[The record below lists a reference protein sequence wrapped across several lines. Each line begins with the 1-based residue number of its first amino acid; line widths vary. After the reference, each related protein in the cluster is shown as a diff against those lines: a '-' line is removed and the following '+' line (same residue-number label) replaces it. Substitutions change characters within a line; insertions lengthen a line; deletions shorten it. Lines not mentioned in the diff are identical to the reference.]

1 MSLVTVR
8 DLVVCYRG
16 APALRGLSFTVGP
29 GESYGLVGE
38 SGSGKSTA
46 AMALTRYLPRG
57 ATLSAAELTVAGIS
71 VRDLDPAKL
80 REYRSS
86 ALAVVYQEPGLAL
99 NPIMRAGEQIA
110 EVYRLRGDGR
120 TRARER
126 TADALRR
133 VRLDPALA
141 ARYPHELSGGQQQR
155 VVIAM
160 ALACEPKLLILDEPT
175 TGLDAQVEAEIM
187 ALIDTLRDELGF
199 ANILISHNLPLVAA
213 HCQRIGV
220 LRGGELV
227 EEGATADV
235 LLAPQHPYT
244 QALIAALPRID
255 TPRGSANGDT
265 ADPLVTL
272 DRVSKSYHRKPVLRD
287 ISFSIGR
294 GEVLGLVGGSGSG
307 KTTLGLAIAGLASHE
322 GEIRFDVDDR
332 KRGRR
337 TLRGKQSLPRTQTV
351 FQNPDA
357 SLNPRRTVRQVL
369 TRSIELLDG
378 TKTAEELVADT
389 GLDTS
394 LLDKLPAQLSGGQ
407 KQRVAIAR
415 AFAGHVPLVI
425 CDEPT
430 SALDVSTQA
439 RILGLLTDMQRRT
452 GVSYLFISHDLA
464 VVRQISDR
472 VGVLRDGELVE
483 LKPADEIFTR
493 PEHPYTK
500 SLVDS
505 ALSMRRGY
513 ADRAAVLDQPTV
525 LQQQL
530 LDGTD
535 SAGGRLLHPGARAG
549 HRRPGLHRRRGE
561 RVRGGGLRRLDH
573 PELRYLAGRHSD
585 GNLGAGAYREA
596 QGGNRAPA
604 GNAGADSG
612 GPRRGHHGPAVW
624 RARRSPPDPRAQ
636 GSGAGR

>member
-1 MSLVTVR
+1 VTVVTVK
-8 DLVVCYRG
+8 DLSVSYG
-16 APALRGLSFTVGP
+16 GKPAVRGLSFTVGP

-46 AMALTRYLPRG
+46 AMALTRYLPRD
-57 ATLSAAELTVAGIS
+57 ASLSAAELTVDGVA
-71 VRDLDPAKL
+71 VRDLSPAEL
-80 REYRSS
+80 RGFRSN

-99 NPIMRAGEQIA
+99 NPTMRAGEQIS
-110 EVYRLRGDGR
+110 EVFRLHGDSHA
-120 TRARER
+120 RARER

-141 ARYPHELSGGQQQR
+141 TRFPHELSGGQQQR

-160 ALACEPKLLILDEPT
+160 ALASEPRLLLLDEPT

-187 ALIDTLRDELGF
+187 ALIDALRDELGF
-199 ANILISHNLPLVAA
+199 ASVLISHNLPLVAA

-220 LRGGELV
+220 LRDGELV
-227 EEGATADV
+227 EEGAAADV

-244 QALIAALPRID
+244 QSLIAALPRID
-255 TPRGSANGDT
+255 TPRGT
-265 ADPLVTL
+265 APASDPLVTL
-272 DRVSKSYHRKPVLRD
+272 EHVSKSYQRRPVLRD
-287 ISFSIGR
+287 VSFDIGR
-294 GEVLGLVGGSGSG
+294 GEVVGLVGGSGSG
-307 KTTLGLAIAGLASHE
+307 KTTLGLAIAGLASYE
-322 GEIRFDVDDR
+322 GEIRFHTDDR
-332 KRGRR
+332 K
-337 TLRGKQSLPRTQTV
+337 PTQLV

-357 SLNPRRTVRQVL
+357 SLNPRRTVRKVL

-378 TKTAEELVADT
+378 TQTAEELAASVGLSAD
-389 GLDTS
+389 
-394 LLDKLPAQLSGGQ
+394 LLDKLPSQLSGGQ

-439 RILGLLTDMQRRT
+439 RILGLLTDMQQRT

-483 LKPADEIFTR
+483 LKPADEIFTH

-500 SLVDS
+500 SLVES
-505 ALSMRRGY
+505 ALSLRRIN
-513 ADRAAVLDQPTV
+513 ADRTALVDQSPV

-530 LDGTD
+530 LDGRD
-535 SAGGRLLHPGARAG
+535 SAGGRLLHTGARAR
-549 HRRPGLHRRRGE
+549 HRRP
-561 RVRGGGLRRLDH
+561 
-573 PELRYLAGRHSD
+573 
-585 GNLGAGAYREA
+585 
-596 QGGNRAPA
+596 
-604 GNAGADSG
+604 
-612 GPRRGHHGPAVW
+612 
-624 RARRSPPDPRAQ
+624 
-636 GSGAGR
+636 

>member
-1 MSLVTVR
+1 VSLVTVR
-8 DLVVCYRG
+8 DLVVCYGG
-16 APALRGLSFTVGP
+16 APALRGVSFTVGP

-46 AMALTRYLPRG
+46 AMALSRYLPRG
-57 ATLSAAELTVAGIS
+57 AELSAAELTVAGLS
-71 VRDLDPAKL
+71 VRDLSPAEL
-80 REYRSS
+80 RQYRAG

-99 NPIMRAGEQIA
+99 NPTMRAGEQIA
-110 EVYRLRGDGR
+110 EVYRLRGDAR
-120 TRARER
+120 APARER

-175 TGLDAQVEAEIM
+175 TGLDAEVEAEIM
-187 ALIDTLRDELGF
+187 ALIDTLRAELGF
-199 ANILISHNLPLVAA
+199 ASILISHNLPLVAA

-220 LRGGELV
+220 LHDGELV
-227 EEGATADV
+227 EEGAAGDV

-244 QALIAALPRID
+244 KALIAALPRID
-255 TPRGSANGDT
+255 TPRGPAGVDA

-272 DRVSKSYHRKPVLRD
+272 ERVSKSYSRKLVLRD
-287 ISFSIGR
+287 VSFSIGR

-322 GEIRFDVDDR
+322 GEISFEVTGR
-332 KRGRR
+332 KRGR
-337 TLRGKQSLPRTQTV
+337 KNLPLTQTV

-369 TRSIELLDG
+369 TRSIELLGG
-378 TKTAEELVADT
+378 TQTAEELAVGA
-389 GLDTS
+389 GLDAS
-394 LLDKLPAQLSGGQ
+394 LLDKLPSQLSGGQ

-505 ALSMRRGY
+505 ALSMRRGH
-513 ADRAAVLDQPTV
+513 ADRAAVLDK
-525 LQQQL
+525 
-530 LDGTD
+530 
-535 SAGGRLLHPGARAG
+535 
-549 HRRPGLHRRRGE
+549 
-561 RVRGGGLRRLDH
+561 
-573 PELRYLAGRHSD
+573 
-585 GNLGAGAYREA
+585 
-596 QGGNRAPA
+596 
-604 GNAGADSG
+604 
-612 GPRRGHHGPAVW
+612 PAVL
-624 RARRSPPDPRAQ
+624 
-636 GSGAGR
+636 